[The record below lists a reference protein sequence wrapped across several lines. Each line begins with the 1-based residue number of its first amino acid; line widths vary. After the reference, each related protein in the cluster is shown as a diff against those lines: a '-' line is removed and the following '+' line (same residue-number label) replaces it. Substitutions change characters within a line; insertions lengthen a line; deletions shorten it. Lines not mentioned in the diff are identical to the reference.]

1 MYNPNIDYTNS
12 FVHEMISDL
21 YMFGMLMM
29 DQVAIQIDCIDIN
42 NHIKQYETRVEK
54 TISN

>member
-1 MYNPNIDYTNS
+1 MYNPNVDYTNL